1 MTDFNYKRYLRTP
14 KSTALSRSI
23 IAGAFGSKEYRE
35 NGGKT
40 KVKFQYGADGYPLS
54 PRLKQIGNV
63 DILQLQYG
71 HLTYILSA
79 DTETGEFVHSVFSH
93 RSTKDYRAVIQ
104 EKDAEHF
111 NLADTALALIAEVY
125 EPTKQRIKH
134 LKYEY
139 MCRNCLA
146 SGSLSADGYELH
158 MRKNPDHNVSREIT
172 YMVK

>member
-40 KVKFQYGADGYPLS
+40 KVKFQYGADIYPLYR
-54 PRLKQIGNV
+54 RLKQIGNV

-79 DTETGEFVHSVFSH
+79 DTDTGEFVHSVFSH

-158 MRKNPDHNVSREIT
+158 MKKNPTHNVYRKISYT
-172 YMVK
+172 VK

>member
-40 KVKFQYGADGYPLS
+40 KVKFQYGADGYLS
-54 PRLKQIGNV
+54 ATRLRQIGNV

-79 DTETGEFVHSVFSH
+79 DTDTGEFVHSVFSH

-139 MCRNCLA
+139 MCRNCLV
-146 SGSLSADGYELH
+146 SGSLSSDGYELH
-158 MRKNPDHNVSREIT
+158 MKKNPDHNVSRKIT
-172 YMVK
+172 YTVK